1 MGFGDNDLPTL
12 VGGLFSVAVSWGSG
26 PSAVSTRGIVDF
38 HDLVQFDEDNSARVI
53 GRERGVMLRTSVV
66 STLTPG
72 TSVTVDGGSYTVR
85 EKLALEDGAT
95 TLVYL
100 RG

>member
-1 MGFGDNDLPTL
+1 
-12 VGGLFSVAVSWGSG
+12 VGGLFSVAVSWGTG
-26 PSAVSTRGIVDF
+26 PSAVSTRGIVDY
-38 HDLVQFDEDNSARVI
+38 HDLVQFDEDNTARVI
-53 GRERGVMLRTSVV
+53 GRERGV
-66 STLTPG
+66 TLQTNVIASAATPLVPG
-72 TSVTVDGGSYTVR
+72 TSMTVDGGSYTMR